1 MPSVSTHTLD
11 RSRPRQHIVSSIA
24 RSAGP
29 IYHCVLG
36 SAGVGKTTFVRSL
49 LRDHQVIA
57 RYAYRRFYVAC
68 EDARSVDD
76 VVTKICA
83 QLGCMR
89 RGRWRRLLPRPALLV
104 LDGLDGLTTSARHS
118 LALESFLS
126 RCCRTQ
132 GLSLIVSR
140 LLSVARAVRA
150 NACAGDNA
158 RTSET
163 AQHTV
168 DDAASAAS
176 WEPQPARG

>member
-1 MPSVSTHTLD
+1 M
-11 RSRPRQHIVSSIA
+11 
-24 RSAGP
+24 
-29 IYHCVLG
+29 
-36 SAGVGKTTFVRSL
+36 GKTIFVGSL
-49 LRDHQVIA
+49 LHDPQVVA

-68 EDARSVDD
+68 DDARSVDD

-140 LLSVARAVRA
+140 LLSVARAVRTD
-150 NACAGDNA
+150 ACAGDAA
-158 RTSET
+158 RASKT

-168 DDAASAAS
+168 DDAAPTAA